1 MIKVGSGK
9 KAMSRAPLK
18 KDKGKGIKDETSY
31 LKIRAE
37 G

>member
-1 MIKVGSGK
+1 MIKAESVN
-9 KAMSRAPLK
+9 KAKSRPSK

-31 LKIRAE
+31 LRIRAN